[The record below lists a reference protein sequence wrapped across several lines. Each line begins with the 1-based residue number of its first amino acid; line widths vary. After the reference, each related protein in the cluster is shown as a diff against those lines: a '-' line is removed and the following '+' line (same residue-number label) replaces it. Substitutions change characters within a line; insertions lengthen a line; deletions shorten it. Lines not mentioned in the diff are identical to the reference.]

1 MSGKEKEYDLE
12 VRGRAI
18 GMIEAGMKQKKV
30 AEAVGVSLRTLE
42 YWWANY
48 KKTGSVSKKKRT
60 GRPRVLGRIEK
71 IIISKS
77 VGKKR
82 QSCRKLSKRMRA
94 KNLQGS
100 KDTINHLLRK
110 DLGLKAFHR
119 RKMPKLTE
127 KHVKDR
133 LAFCKKVKNWT
144 MDQWKQV
151 VFSDESPFELYH
163 PPNSKNDVIWSQ
175 DKNEIEHVPVVKFSP
190 KVMVWGAMSFAG
202 LTELRVVPQGQS
214 VNQEYYCT
222 EILEGN
228 LFPRMRK
235 TLLMGSKFD
244 VKLVPDMSE
253 MIFQQDGARAHTALR
268 TQRLLQERIPHFWS
282 KEMWPPNSPD
292 LNLIENLWS
301 ILGDK
306 VDEEKDQPS
315 TIQGLE
321 KILKTAWK
329 KISTETLQNL
339 FFSMPGRIQAVLEA
353 KGYFPVK

>member
-1 MSGKEKEYDLE
+1 MSGKEKEYNLE

-18 GMIEAGMKQKKV
+18 GLIESGMQQKKV
-30 AEAVGVSLRTLE
+30 AKAVGVSLRTLE

-60 GRPRVLGRIEK
+60 GRPKILGRIEK
-71 IIISKS
+71 IVISKS

-82 QSCRKLSKRMRA
+82 QSCRKLSKRLQA

-100 KDTINHLLRK
+100 KDTINRFLRN
-110 DLGLKAFHR
+110 DLGLKPFHR
-119 RKMPKLTE
+119 RKIPKLTE

-144 MDQWKQV
+144 IDQWKQV

-163 PPNSKNDVIWSQ
+163 PPNSKNDVIWS
-175 DKNEIEHVPVVKFSP
+175 KNNTDIEHVPVMKFSP
-190 KVMVWGAMSFAG
+190 KVMVWGAMSFSG
-202 LTELRVVPQGQS
+202 LTELHIVPQGQS

-228 LFPRMRK
+228 LFPRMHK
-235 TLLMGSKFD
+235 NLTMGSKFN
-244 VKLVPDMSE
+244 VKLVPNMSE
-253 MIFQQDGARAHTALR
+253 MIFQQDGARDHTALR
-268 TQRLLQERIPHFWS
+268 TQNLLKDRIPHFWS
-282 KEMWPPNSPD
+282 KDMWPANSPD

-306 VDEEKDQPS
+306 VAEEKVQPS
-315 TIQGLE
+315 TIEGLE
-321 KILKTAWK
+321 KSLKTAWK
-329 KISTETLQNL
+329 KISAETLQNL
-339 FFSMPGRIQAVLEA
+339 FFSMPGRIRAVLEA
-353 KGYFPVK
+353 KGSFPVK